1 MGIMY
6 LTVTGFVITIGA
18 VVAFL
23 MYYLVKTFDS
33 SESTRIDP
41 KPDNNF

>member
-6 LTVTGFVITIGA
+6 LTVIGFAVSIGA
-18 VVAFL
+18 VIAFL

-33 SESTRIDP
+33 NESTKIDP
-41 KPDNNF
+41 KPDTNF